1 LTRRNRRLRSA
12 TAGALTI
19 LGTVGFVLLLIGA
32 VLGYAIGVG
41 LLRVLGQ

>member
-1 LTRRNRRLRSA
+1 LRSA
-12 TAGALTI
+12 TAGALAI

-41 LLRVLGQ
+41 LLRAVGG